1 MLHSCTWNLTFPVNP
16 RPSSEDDVGPHRRKT
31 GSLAGI
37 LCGAWEEFPLREPI
51 AEAWDEETG
60 HTEPET
66 ELEGCLADRL
76 NQKDSAQ

>member
-16 RPSSEDDVGPHRRKT
+16 GPSSEDDVGPHRGKT

-37 LCGAWEEFPLREPI
+37 LCEVWEEVPLQEPT

-60 HTEPET
+60 HAEPEP
-66 ELEGCLADRL
+66 ELEGCLADQL
-76 NQKDSAQ
+76 N